1 MMWDWFYLSWR
12 VNLVKLN
19 DGLRPHLIRWQARFR
34 HWYATQEDAAA
45 PQSPQDL
52 QLKFPEHD
60 ELLQDLLMVNAQLVQ
75 YASELSKIVD
85 G

>member
-1 MMWDWFYLSWR
+1 MQ
-12 VNLVKLN
+12 
-19 DGLRPHLIRWQARFR
+19 LRKMRQPHN
-34 HWYATQEDAAA
+34 
-45 PQSPQDL
+45 SPQDL